1 MSSSSGQRSIT
12 KLFSDNE
19 SEAAANLCAK
29 IIQTWINHKDSQ
41 QNLLNALAGDYTIDS
56 LLTALDDKNIINS
69 IKNKDGV
76 DLPTSIKKRMMAVR
90 SFINTLQNEFGPI
103 SIGQPDYLKVT
114 KGQFDRFVMM
124 YSTVKPV
131 HYDGELAMR
140 MYSSRKRMEG
150 AGTAT
155 ASDADSDDDTSDPIE
170 TAIQEVDK
178 KLKWDTKDFPE
189 LKDVNQWVNFELR
202 VRVLCTIHKMQD
214 TLDETYTT
222 ADVTE
227 KELFR
232 RRA

>member
-1 MSSSSGQRSIT
+1 MSGSSGQRLIT
-12 KLFSDNE
+12 KLFSDNQ
-19 SEAAANLCAK
+19 SEEDANLCAK

-124 YSTVKPV
+124 YSTAKPV
-131 HYDGELAMR
+131 HYMMGNW
-140 MYSSRKRMEG
+140 
-150 AGTAT
+150 
-155 ASDADSDDDTSDPIE
+155 
-170 TAIQEVDK
+170 Q
-178 KLKWDTKDFPE
+178 
-189 LKDVNQWVNFELR
+189 
-202 VRVLCTIHKMQD
+202 
-214 TLDETYTT
+214 
-222 ADVTE
+222 
-227 KELFR
+227 
-232 RRA
+232 